1 MTKQILMTLLS
12 FFLGAK
18 ADHAVANNAQGV
30 VDLVKENIRAEVSA
44 IIFRSLMGLVIAITT
59 IFALLQ
65 LGRALQIIF
74 NRSPYGPYFEV
85 VTFGAVAVAG
95 FYVMLQLFRPP
106 PRIIIESSSP
116 VEGLDIPGLLQ
127 RFSHGLLKG
136 YMNGSTSKSNTNTH
150 RTLEADF

>member
-1 MTKQILMTLLS
+1 MTTKILMTVLS

-18 ADHAVANNAQGV
+18 ADHAVAANTQGV

-44 IIFRSLMGLVIAITT
+44 IIFRSLMGLIIAVTT

-85 VTFGAVAVAG
+85 FTFGAVAVAG
-95 FYVMLQLFRPP
+95 IYLMLQMFRPP
-106 PRIIIESSSP
+106 PRIIIESTNP
-116 VEGLDIPGLLQ
+116 VEGIDLPSILQ
-127 RFSHGLLKG
+127 RFSHGLIKG
-136 YMNGSTSKSNTNTH
+136 YMNGSKGTQNTNTH